1 MRISK
6 ISGILTFLLFL
17 FLSVSATPDIP
28 PYGIDEWNKKTTG
41 NHTVLVVIVNFND
54 FKNLTSINDITRK
67 LDLLREFYFNNS
79 YGSLN
84 LSFDLKFVNLTKN
97 MGYYGADGGFG
108 NTSWKRIDELGY
120 KYHHYG
126 EDFSYQ
132 HVFPN
137 DVLKILDNEVNFMN
151 YDHIIFV
158 HSYYDQANHQECK
171 DCLWSIYIPYINF
184 TTNDYYYWNWEKFYA
199 YVNYGICV
207 SEDDNLGVIAHEF
220 GHELGLPD
228 LYNIET
234 GESVVGIYD
243 LMDSGAWF
251 DENFGAFSK
260 FKLGFS
266 RPFEINE
273 TNLTS
278 LTLNLSNFHDSF
290 IKINVNPWKYFLIE
304 YRNVLGNN
312 TFLIWEVNEDMA
324 NNTEE
329 RKMVYVYNFS
339 KNLSNKTSF
348 KKYST
353 SINFTLFEDFAKVNI
368 SNHFFEENIN
378 RVVEI
383 NFCTKYNSYE
393 EWPENCPQNFSWCE
407 DERNDKNFLKNE
419 TMFILM
425 KLNLNPND
433 NVTVSI
439 YNSSSKILEENFT
452 YTKKRNKNLYNM
464 WNWMIDNI
472 ILSVN
477 LSDYKEG
484 EYILDISVND
494 EVVYSENFEVVN
506 KSDEVPYIDANI
518 NENYGESMLL
528 EIKIADN
535 VSDVWIDYWDEKIC
549 KEKSCRKNYRLS
561 DEELKKLNENKSIVL
576 KFYGN
581 FYEKYCFQVYA
592 KNKFQNSN
600 FTRFCSKMC
609 PPLTLDFA
617 FKVIQNIEN
626 DECYDV
632 DSNNEIDVFDV
643 VKILEKIKD
652 G

>member
-1 MRISK
+1 MQTK
-6 ISGILTFLLFL
+6 ILIMFLFLL
-17 FLSVSATPDIP
+17 FLSVSATPEYP
-28 PYGIDEWNKKTTG
+28 PYGIDEWNKNTTG
-41 NHTVLVVIVNFND
+41 NHKVLVVIVNFND
-54 FKNLTSINDITRK
+54 FKNLTSVDNITKR

-79 YGSLN
+79 YGFLN
-84 LSFDLKFVNLTKN
+84 LSFDLRFVNLTEN
-97 MGYYGADGGFG
+97 MDYYGMDGGFG

-120 KYHHYG
+120 KYHHYRD
-126 EDFSYQ
+126 DFSYQ
-132 HVFPN
+132 HVFAN
-137 DVLKILDNEVNFMN
+137 DVLKILDDDVNFTN
-151 YDHIIFV
+151 YDHIIFI
-158 HSYYDQANHQECK
+158 HSYYDQANQEECK
-171 DCLWSIYIPYINF
+171 NCLWSIYMPYINF
-184 TTNDYYYWNWEKFYA
+184 TTNNGQYLAD
-199 YVNYGICV
+199 VNYGICV
-207 SEDDNLGVIAHEF
+207 SEDDDLGVIAHEF

-251 DENFGAFSK
+251 NENFGAFSK

-266 RPFEINE
+266 HPFEINE
-273 TNLTS
+273 SFANLK
-278 LTLNLSNFHDSF
+278 LNLSNFYDSF
-290 IKINVNPWKYFLIE
+290 AKINVNPWKYFLIE
-304 YRNVLGNN
+304 YRNVSGNN

-324 NNTEE
+324 NNTKE
-329 RKMVYVYNFS
+329 RKIVYVYNFS
-339 KNLSNKTSF
+339 KNGSF
-348 KKYST
+348 EKYAT
-353 SINFTLFEDFAKVNI
+353 NINFTLFENFADVNI
-368 SNHFFEENIN
+368 SNHFFEENIS
-378 RVVEI
+378 RIVEI
-383 NFCTKYNSYE
+383 NFCTKYNFAT
-393 EWPENCPQNFSWCE
+393 WPENFPQNFSWCE

-419 TMFILM
+419 TMFVLM
-425 KLNLNPND
+425 KLNLNPDD
-433 NVTVSI
+433 NITISI
-439 YNSSSKILEENFT
+439 YNSSLKILEKNFT
-452 YTKKRNKNLYNM
+452 YTKERNKNLYNM

-494 EVVYSENFEVVN
+494 NVVYSENFEVVN

-518 NENYGESMLL
+518 NENYGESMPL

-581 FYEKYCFQVYA
+581 FYEKYCFEIYA

-600 FTRFCSKMC
+600 FTNICSKMC

-626 DECYDV
+626 DECFDV
-632 DSNNEIDVFDV
+632 DLNNEIDVFDV
-643 VKILEKIKD
+643 VKILEKIEN